1 MITGFCRSLIELDAY
16 FLKLFNNVFWNWN
29 FACRFCILVLRILSC
44 FKTYL
49 ISIWYCNAKSG
60 QCLGFYLIEL
70 IYRLGRLPS
79 DVEMCGYRFQL
90 PVGENSIMFYNMTKQ
105 IIKPLVN
112 LFLLIQG
119 TAFGLFILQ
128 KYSPHDHF
136 ENPDKSFVKV
146 N

>member
-1 MITGFCRSLIELDAY
+1 MFGILYLSSNCIEFQL
-16 FLKLFNNVFWNWN
+16 L
-29 FACRFCILVLRILSC
+29 
-44 FKTYL
+44 
-49 ISIWYCNAKSG
+49 
-60 QCLGFYLIEL
+60 EL

-79 DVEMCGYRFQL
+79 DVEICGYRFQL

-105 IIKPLVN
+105 IIKPLLN

-136 ENPDKSFVKV
+136 ENPDKSIVKV
-146 N
+146 F

>member
-1 MITGFCRSLIELDAY
+1 MANIISQSS
-16 FLKLFNNVFWNWN
+16 VFE
-29 FACRFCILVLRILSC
+29 IL
-44 FKTYL
+44 
-49 ISIWYCNAKSG
+49 
-60 QCLGFYLIEL
+60 EL

-79 DVEMCGYRFQL
+79 DVEVPYFGYRFQL

-112 LFLLIQG
+112 LFLLIAG
-119 TAFGLFILQ
+119 TAFGLFIMQ

-146 N
+146 YRKVLKYYNNR